1 MFSAEMNIADFD
13 PELWEAMEAE
23 KQRQEEHIE
32 LIASENYTSKRVM
45 QAQGSGLTNKYAEGY
60 PGKRY
65 YGGCEHVDVVEQL
78 AIDRVKA
85 LYGIEWAGGQTI
97 QKPFA

>member
-32 LIASENYTSKRVM
+32 LIASENYT
-45 QAQGSGLTNKYAEGY
+45 
-60 PGKRY
+60 
-65 YGGCEHVDVVEQL
+65 
-78 AIDRVKA
+78 
-85 LYGIEWAGGQTI
+85 
-97 QKPFA
+97 